1 MIPVLYK
8 KDEEQ
13 FNHLGLG
20 ALSEAIT
27 CVVTE
32 ERNGLFE
39 LELTYPISGS
49 LYQEIIPE
57 RIIVADASPLLA
69 NQRFVIH
76 RITKPKNGIIKIY
89 AEHVSQYKTK
99 NNSIKAKVSFNGNAQ
114 VALETWN
121 ENLLHDSGFSV
132 YSDIGTEQTGEW
144 TIDKVQNARRALG
157 GVQGSM
163 LDRYGGEYLFDN
175 DMISLLK
182 QRGKDSGVRIAYG
195 KNLKDITQ
203 EIEITNTV
211 TSIQPYSVI
220 FVEHGTQDDI
230 LTIPEDVVH
239 SEYVEHYAHPKILP
253 VNFSGEEIGTVAQLR
268 ARAKRYVEE
277 NNIGIPRVNMRID
290 FVDLSETLE
299 HKEFAKYEEL
309 NLCDEVLVDYE
320 QLNILGVKAKVVK
333 TEYNTLLDRFKSIEV
348 GNARYSYSDSL
359 KQAISEVEEAEATHR
374 AWLDDMRLSIINDYF
389 NRDSYNYDLKVGN
402 KYDLP
407 SGYYSFDAPIDQN
420 PTRVIFI
427 GGGIMAIANS
437 KTTDGSWNWR
447 TAATGDGFVADAV
460 ATGILNAD
468 LIRTGRLVSRNNITW
483 LDIDNG
489 SFSFANN
496 RLTYSS
502 AEGLKLNGQ
511 LTSSQ
516 LDRQAIINYG
526 QYRVFKNNQEIL
538 NISNFV
544 GDGTDAH
551 ILLGQYGRK
560 LNIGKSLTEGSV
572 NYNFITFDST
582 DRSIYIHENVHFH
595 KSINGL
601 EIIKYSGGDIGFRY
615 PNGYKLTIGPSAVR
629 VINSSNTIV
638 QEWS

>member
-1 MIPVLYK
+1 MIPILYK
-8 KDEEQ
+8 STETEFDTQ
-13 FNHLGLG
+13 GLG
-20 ALSEAIT
+20 VLADTIS

-39 LELTYPISGS
+39 LELQYPLDSE
-49 LYQEIIPE
+49 LAKEIDYE
-57 RIIVADASPLLA
+57 RIIVADASKQLK

-76 RITKPKNGIIKIY
+76 RISKPKNKIITVY
-89 AEHVSQYKTK
+89 AEHISQYKTK
-99 NNSIKAKVSFNGNAQ
+99 NNTLKPKTSFSGNAQ
-114 VALETWN
+114 SALNAWN
-121 ENLLHDSGFSV
+121 NNLLHNSGFSV

-144 TIDKVQNARRALG
+144 SIDKVPNARRALG

-333 TEYNTLLDRFKSIEV
+333 TEYNVLLDRFKSIEV

-359 KQAISEVEEAEATHR
+359 KQAISEVEEAEA
-374 AWLDDMRLSIINDYF
+374 
-389 NRDSYNYDLKVGN
+389 V
-402 KYDLP
+402 LP
-407 SGYYSFDAPIDQN
+407 A
-420 PTRVIFI
+420 
-427 GGGIMAIANS
+427 
-437 KTTDGSWNWR
+437 
-447 TAATGDGFVADAV
+447 
-460 ATGILNAD
+460 
-468 LIRTGRLVSRNNITW
+468 
-483 LDIDNG
+483 
-489 SFSFANN
+489 
-496 RLTYSS
+496 
-502 AEGLKLNGQ
+502 
-511 LTSSQ
+511 
-516 LDRQAIINYG
+516 
-526 QYRVFKNNQEIL
+526 
-538 NISNFV
+538 
-544 GDGTDAH
+544 
-551 ILLGQYGRK
+551 
-560 LNIGKSLTEGSV
+560 
-572 NYNFITFDST
+572 
-582 DRSIYIHENVHFH
+582 
-595 KSINGL
+595 
-601 EIIKYSGGDIGFRY
+601 
-615 PNGYKLTIGPSAVR
+615 
-629 VINSSNTIV
+629 
-638 QEWS
+638 